1 MGTTGRNGRPGCVP
15 DVSTGKEEH
24 TMKKLTLSM
33 GAVAA
38 ALAASLAFAGPGGP
52 GYGAGYGPGPG
63 AGPCATEG
71 APGAGCGYGPGAGG
85 GMGRGGGHGYAAQ
98 LLTPE
103 ERAAHWNAM
112 HSFKSL
118 EECNAYLADF
128 HQLIATRAQE
138 KGLPVPP
145 QRGNMCERM
154 AARGFFQ

>member
-1 MGTTGRNGRPGCVP
+1 MT
-15 DVSTGKEEH
+15 
-24 TMKKLTLSM
+24 KLTLSLTA
-33 GAVAA
+33 AVT

-52 GYGAGYGPGPG
+52 GP
-63 AGPCATEG
+63 GPCATDG
-71 APGAGCGYGPGAGG
+71 TAGTGCGYGPGAGGGG

-118 EECNAYLADF
+118 DECNAYLADF

-154 AARGFFQ
+154 AAHGFFQ